1 MLVSASTHTVHR
13 VGCRIQMLVS
23 ASALIVHGVE
33 HRSLMLV
40 SALDLDSDV
49 M

>member
-1 MLVSASTHTVHR
+1 
-13 VGCRIQMLVS
+13 MLVS

-49 M
+49 MRIFFLFFFNPSIQEEY